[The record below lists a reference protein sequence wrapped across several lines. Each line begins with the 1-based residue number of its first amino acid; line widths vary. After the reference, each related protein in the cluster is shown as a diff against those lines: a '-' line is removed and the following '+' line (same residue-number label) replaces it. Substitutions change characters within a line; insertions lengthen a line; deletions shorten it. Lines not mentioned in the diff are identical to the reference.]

1 MIKTPEEMAKGKLLK
16 KIMMYTLFGMII
28 IIIGDFSFSVITGN
42 IYNFFSS
49 GFGIIVFGAVWVN
62 YYITFKKPL
71 LHLRYSIFNFVATSL
86 ITITVLTYIVGGF
99 SGAMISSFFIAIV
112 VYSLLLNKKESM
124 ILSLLIITIYLV
136 FYFGEFTGLI
146 IPLTNCSLAN
156 NTCKAAIDIFSF
168 MVVALF
174 GTIISE
180 NANNSIKYYRL
191 RSVRL
196 GSIRKRLEFLVKR
209 RTKELE
215 QSNKNLK
222 KAQSE
227 LRKNYKELKKL
238 DVEKD
243 NFISIAAHELKTPLT
258 AIGGYAQLLKNDKM
272 VSNSKKRHQFLDI
285 LEDESKRLS
294 ILVTDIL
301 NLSRLDLGVM
311 RYFIE
316 DVNIYSLI
324 KNIENEFKP
333 KLKSCKLKNE
343 FIVQKG
349 IPTIKTDKNKLH
361 EILTNFLSNAIKY
374 TPKGKIT
381 VKVERDGS
389 FVKFS
394 VEDTGI
400 GIARKDY
407 KKIFKRFSQI
417 DSSLTRKHKG
427 TGLGLSICKEFVT
440 DLGGKIWFKSKAGKG
455 TTFYFK
461 LPFVSKVNNSLTKQ

>member
-180 NANNSIKYYRL
+180 NANNSIKYN
-191 RSVRL
+191 SDDFKTAVQT
-196 GSIRKRLEFLVKR
+196 GCASSAK
-209 RTKELE
+209 T
-215 QSNKNLK
+215 S
-222 KAQSE
+222 S
-227 LRKNYKELKKL
+227 
-238 DVEKD
+238 
-243 NFISIAAHELKTPLT
+243 AASRV
-258 AIGGYAQLLKNDKM
+258 AA
-272 VSNSKKRHQFLDI
+272 NSPSPCMAD
-285 LEDESKRLS
+285 
-294 ILVTDIL
+294 
-301 NLSRLDLGVM
+301 
-311 RYFIE
+311 
-316 DVNIYSLI
+316 
-324 KNIENEFKP
+324 
-333 KLKSCKLKNE
+333 
-343 FIVQKG
+343 
-349 IPTIKTDKNKLH
+349 
-361 EILTNFLSNAIKY
+361 TNPA
-374 TPKGKIT
+374 
-381 VKVERDGS
+381 
-389 FVKFS
+389 
-394 VEDTGI
+394 
-400 GIARKDY
+400 
-407 KKIFKRFSQI
+407 
-417 DSSLTRKHKG
+417 
-427 TGLGLSICKEFVT
+427 
-440 DLGGKIWFKSKAGKG
+440 SKAEGAR
-455 TTFYFK
+455 
-461 LPFVSKVNNSLTKQ
+461 